1 MNAVIENGQ
10 FLWYDGYINTAVY
23 IIKEETMTNLF
34 DLHMHTTA
42 SDGSDTPRELAQ
54 KIRGAGIRLFSVT
67 DHDTV
72 DGTLEMEKL
81 VPEGVRFFRGVEFSC
96 ASPVCNCH
104 ILGYGFDPDHPAL
117 QAALEEGRLLRM
129 DKLERRLK
137 LMEENFGI
145 VLTAEERQWLMSR
158 NSPGKPH
165 LGKILMDRGLCTDL
179 SSGIRKYVL
188 NVPGRDRIEAETAV
202 RAIEAA
208 GGISVWAHPL
218 GGEGERRLTPEKF
231 EAQMQTLLGYGIR
244 GMECWYSRYSMEEV
258 RFLRSRA
265 AEHGLI
271 VTGGSDYHGM
281 NKTGLDLGML
291 NTEGTPADID
301 WQELS
306 DVLTDTVNMV

>member
-1 MNAVIENGQ
+1 MTAVIETGA
-10 FLWYDGYINTAVY
+10 FLWYDGIHKNCCVY
-23 IIKEETMTNLF
+23 HKEEAMTNLF
-34 DLHMHTTA
+34 DLHIHTTA
-42 SDGSDTPRELAQ
+42 SDGSDTPAQLAQ
-54 KIRGAGIRLFSVT
+54 MLRGAGIRLFSVT

-81 VPEGVRFFRGVEFSC
+81 VPEGARFIRGIEFSC
-96 ASPVCNCH
+96 VSPVCNCH
-104 ILGYGFDPDHPAL
+104 ILGYGFDPAHPAF
-117 QAALEEGRLLRM
+117 QAALEEGRFLRM

-137 LMEENFGI
+137 LMAENFGI
-145 VLTAEERQWLMSR
+145 VLTPEERRWLMSR

-179 SSGIRKYVL
+179 SSGIRKYVQ

-291 NTEGTPADID
+291 NTERLPADID
-301 WQELS
+301 WKELS
-306 DVLTDTVNMV
+306 DVLTDAVNMV

>member
-1 MNAVIENGQ
+1 
-10 FLWYDGYINTAVY
+10 
-23 IIKEETMTNLF
+23 MTNLF
-34 DLHMHTTA
+34 DLHIHTTA
-42 SDGSDTPRELAQ
+42 SDGSDTPAQLAQ
-54 KIRGAGIRLFSVT
+54 MLRGAGIRLFSVT

-81 VPEGVRFFRGVEFSC
+81 VPEGTRFIRGIEFSC
-96 ASPVCNCH
+96 VSPVANCH
-104 ILGYGFDPDHPAL
+104 ILGYGFDPAHPAF
-117 QAALEEGRLLRM
+117 QAALEEGRFLRM

-145 VLTAEERQWLMSR
+145 VLTPEERRWLMSR

-291 NTEGTPADID
+291 NTERLPADID
-301 WQELS
+301 WKELS
-306 DVLTDTVNMV
+306 DVLTDAVNMV